1 MKEKKNFFSV
11 ARLFIASRQK
21 ESNAAY
27 EYCLLVFREKNK
39 KKKKMEN
46 NGNEQIQKENI
57 L

>member
-27 EYCLLVFREKNK
+27 EYCLLVFRK
-39 KKKKMEN
+39 KKEEEEDGK
-46 NGNEQIQKENI
+46 
-57 L
+57 